1 MAKPKL
7 SIADRIEDE
16 FRFFKTWA
24 TSPLKMGAVSP
35 TSRALADLMV
45 EHAAPD
51 PTGWVLELGPGTG
64 VVTEALIRAGIP
76 AERIVSVEYDKEFCR
91 LLRER
96 FPAAHI
102 IRGDALDLDAV
113 LGEFRSTE
121 FSAVLSGVPLLT
133 LPRGKRVP
141 YLEDLLD
148 RLVPGGNVTQLSYSF
163 TPPQD
168 AVPGRFSV
176 EKSKWVTANL
186 PPGRVWIYRRLG
198 NDPLPRG
205 EGAREAGG

>member
-16 FRFFKTWA
+16 FLFFKTWA
-24 TSPLKMGAVSP
+24 TSPLKMGADTP
-35 TSRALADLMV
+35 TSLALADLMV

-51 PTGWVLELGPGTG
+51 PAGWVLELGPGTG
-64 VVTEALIRAGIP
+64 AVTEALVRAGIP
-76 AERIVSVEYDKEFCR
+76 AERIVSVEYDKDFCR

-102 IRGDALDLDAV
+102 IHGDARDLDAV
-113 LGEFRSTE
+113 LGEGRGTESAAVRS
-121 FSAVLSGVPLLT
+121 AVPLLAR
-133 LPRGKRVP
+133 PKGKRVP
-141 YLEDLLD
+141 SLEDLLD

-168 AVPGRFSV
+168 AVPGRFTV

-186 PPGRVWIYRRLG
+186 PPGRVWIYRRPG
-198 NDPLPRG
+198 NHPLPRG
-205 EGAREAGG
+205 